1 MLSTSANKVDGDM
14 QDFVGLEEAARKLL
28 DRDLT
33 QKHIEAFAWYSSEL
47 REWNNRF
54 NLTAITDPEG
64 IEVRHFLDSLTCLLA
79 IGAFS
84 GERVVDLGTGAGF
97 PGLPLKI
104 LCPNLNLTLVEAT
117 KKKADFCRHI
127 VEGLKLE
134 SVTVVHA
141 RAEEHGRDQD
151 FRQSYDVAVAR
162 AVAPMPVLIEYLLP
176 LLHVGGIAIA
186 QKGETAHAE
195 AQAVEGAIGILGG
208 RVDRLIPVE
217 LPGVAETRYLVVIKK
232 VAATP
237 EKYPRRPGIPEKR
250 PLRG

>member
-1 MLSTSANKVDGDM
+1 M
-14 QDFVGLEEAARKLL
+14 QEFLGLKEAVRKLL

-33 QKHIEAFAWYSSEL
+33 QQHIDAFAWYSSEL

-79 IGAFS
+79 TGAFS
-84 GERVVDLGTGAGF
+84 GEQVIDLGSGAGF

-104 LCPNLNLTLVEAT
+104 ICSNLQLTLVEAT
-117 KKKADFCRHI
+117 KKKADFCRH
-127 VEGLKLE
+127 VVAGLNLE
-134 SVTVVHA
+134 NVRVVHA
-141 RAEEHGRDQD
+141 RAEELGQD
-151 FRQSYDVAVAR
+151 LDYRQSYDVAVAR
-162 AVAPMPVLIEYLLP
+162 AVAPLPVLIEYLLP
-176 LLHVGGIAIA
+176 FLCVGGYAIA

-195 AQAVEGAIGILGG
+195 AHAVEGVIGILGG

-217 LPGVAETRYLVVIKK
+217 LPGVVETRYLIVIKK

-237 EKYPRRPGIPEKR
+237 EKYPRRAGIPNKR
-250 PLRG
+250 PLRE

>member
-1 MLSTSANKVDGDM
+1 M
-14 QDFVGLEEAARKLL
+14 QEFVGLKEAVWKLL

-33 QKHIEAFAWYSSEL
+33 QKHIEAFAWYSAEL

-79 IGAFS
+79 VGAFS
-84 GERVVDLGTGAGF
+84 GEKVIDLGTGAGF

-104 LCPNLNLTLVEAT
+104 LCPNLHLTLVEAT
-117 KKKADFCRHI
+117 KKKADFCSHI
-127 VEGLKLE
+127 VAGLKLE
-134 SVTVVHA
+134 NVSVVHA
-141 RAEEHGRDQD
+141 RAEELGQD
-151 FRQSYDVAVAR
+151 PGYRQSHDVAVAR
-162 AVAPMPVLIEYLLP
+162 AVAPLPVLIEYLLP
-176 LLHVGGIAIA
+176 LLRVGGYAIA
-186 QKGETAHAE
+186 QKGETAHSE

-208 RVDRLIPVE
+208 QVDRLIPVE
-217 LPGVAETRYLVVIKK
+217 LPGVVETRYLIVIKK

-237 EKYPRRPGIPEKR
+237 EKYPRRTGIPEKR